1 MVSRSTTLSCQQKQ
15 TNDLSLNK
23 LIIII
28 NISGERQNPPRHQ
41 REHEQQGGHVV
52 ILRGAGPGGH
62 DPRSDLLPQEV
73 LRGAEGR
80 VVRSQGLLQ
89 V

>member
-1 MVSRSTTLSCQQKQ
+1 MFH
-15 TNDLSLNK
+15 LN
-23 LIIII
+23 

>member
-1 MVSRSTTLSCQQKQ
+1 M
-15 TNDLSLNK
+15 
-23 LIIII
+23 
-28 NISGERQNPPRHQ
+28 
-41 REHEQQGGHVV
+41 V
-52 ILRGAGPGGH
+52 ILRGAGAGCH